1 MNKKINSRKEPR
13 ENARNQK
20 HCNRSD
26 ECFRGSSVGR
36 LNVAERRINETED
49 RSIESFKIKCK
60 GKKKRKKQDRMPKMC
75 GEFQMV

>member
-60 GKKKRKKQDRMPKMC
+60 GKKKKETGQNA
-75 GEFQMV
+75 